1 MIIDLNKKYLEE
13 SFNYLEHLYYFD
25 ESIEIS
31 ADEINSI
38 IESCNTISKQTLY
51 ESGIIFEAANFNSQL
66 SKFGINE
73 SKVNSSGKEIVS
85 IIKNEGLNSESK
97 KKIHNV
103 ISELFE
109 DIAKDISVEKILEN
123 GKLKD
128 IERSK
133 LKRSLILLLWVLL
146 INSIAAIVL
155 AILGPVGQ
163 FLTVSLVA
171 PLVEESAKAISVK
184 GNFEKEFWVVFN
196 AFEFTSY
203 IVKGGPIAVLSKVAG
218 IDFGIKNLVRGRI
231 AAVGMHTVNTL
242 IHKLFDSEK
251 FRKKF
256 NIKDDKDAKDK
267 STFIGFVIAVLIHGT
282 WNASA
287 MLSPAFNSKV
297 LGVSYK
303 TASSLMER

>member
-1 MIIDLNKKYLEE
+1 MVIDINKKYIEE
-13 SFNYLEHLYYFD
+13 SSSILDSIFLE

-31 ADEINSI
+31 PEKINSI
-38 IESCNTISKQTLY
+38 IESCNNINIYALK
-51 ESGIIFEAANFNSQL
+51 EAGIIFEAANFDSQL
-66 SKFGINE
+66 SKFGINK
-73 SKVNSSGKEIVS
+73 SKINNSGEKIVS
-85 IIKNEGLNSESK
+85 VIKKEGLNSGSK
-97 KKIHNV
+97 KKIHNIV
-103 ISELFE
+103 SELFE
-109 DIAKDISVEKILEN
+109 EAAKDISIEKILEN

-146 INSIAAIVL
+146 INSLAATVL
-155 AILGPVGQ
+155 FILGPLGQ

-184 GNFEKEFWVVFN
+184 GDFEKEFWAVFN

-203 IVKGGPIAVLSKVAG
+203 IVKGAPTTIFLKASGV
-218 IDFGIKNLVRGRI
+218 DFGIKNLVRGRI
-231 AAVGMHTVNTL
+231 AAVGMHTVNTV
-242 IHKLFDSEK
+242 IHKVFDSEK
-251 FRKKF
+251 FRRKF

-282 WNASA
+282 WNATA

-297 LGVSYK
+297 MGISYD
-303 TASSLMER
+303 TAKALTQA